1 MPDSVTPL
9 NLRRTALQ
17 GRPGDPRASA
27 AAAMARFSLRVSEAA
42 AQSLGLPAAINS
54 SSSKTGQTAFRLGP
68 DEFLLLLPEGESPA
82 INIAEPYSLVDISH
96 RQTAILLQGPHAAE
110 MLNAGCPLDLDK
122 TAFPIG
128 MATRT
133 MFMKA
138 DIVLWRT
145 GTETF
150 HIEVWR
156 SFAPYVWSLLEVIGQ
171 EYK

>member
-9 NLRRTALQ
+9 HLRRTVLQ
-17 GRPGDPRASA
+17 GRTGNPRAIA
-27 AAAMARFSLRVSEAA
+27 AAPMSRFSLRVSEAA
-42 AQSLGLPAAINS
+42 VQTLGLPADINS
-54 SSSKTGQTAFRLGP
+54 SNTRIGHTAFRLGP
-68 DEFLLLLPEGESPA
+68 DEFLLLLPEGEVPT
-82 INIAEPYSLVDISH
+82 INIAESYSLVDISH
-96 RQTAILLQGPHAAE
+96 RQTAILLHGPHAAD
-110 MLNAGCPLDLDK
+110 MLNAGCPLDLDE
-122 TAFPIG
+122 TAFSIG

-145 GTETF
+145 GAEAF

>member
-17 GRPGDPRASA
+17 GRPGDDRASTA
-27 AAAMARFSLRVSEAA
+27 APMARFSLRLSETAA
-42 AQSLGLPAAINS
+42 RMLGLPAAINS
-54 SSSKTGQTAFRLGP
+54 SVSENGRATFRLGP
-68 DEFLLLLPEGESPA
+68 DEFLLLLPEGEAPA

-96 RQTAILLQGPHAAE
+96 RQTGILLQGPHAAA
-110 MLNAGCPLDLDK
+110 MLNAGCPLDLDER
-122 TAFPIG
+122 AFPIG

-138 DIVLWRT
+138 DVVLWRT
-145 GTETF
+145 GAESF

>member
-1 MPDSVTPL
+1 MPDSITSL

-17 GRPGDPRASA
+17 GRPGDARASA
-27 AAAMARFSLRVSEAA
+27 AAPMSRFSLRVSEAA
-42 AQSLGLPAAINS
+42 AQTLGLPAAINS
-54 SSSKTGQTAFRLGP
+54 SNSNVGHTAFRLGP
-68 DEFLLLLPEGESPA
+68 DEFLLLLPEGEVPTV
-82 INIAEPYSLVDISH
+82 NIAEPYSLVDISH
-96 RQTAILLQGPHAAE
+96 RQTAILLQGPHAAD
-110 MLNAGCPLDLDK
+110 MLNAGCPLDLDE
-122 TAFPIG
+122 TAFPID

-145 GTETF
+145 GAETF

-171 EYK
+171 EYT